1 MEQEIKQG
9 FVPKKDMAFEQ
20 YLSALK
26 GESRTNEVI
35 FDDMK
40 ALWKQNPHNCVKSTV
55 LIRQA
60 AGSISLPCDGLQ
72 NEAITR
78 LYWLAANQKATFA
91 VNVAYFIQAGSW
103 KDLICLMVKDLIENS
118 WETRKLDWL
127 FLRSVIAAG
136 LVNEY
141 SVDAVRAT
149 IPSIKIASELTTDV
163 AKATNTIGKFL
174 VIGFIGK
181 PDKEGDFSSYKKY
194 RKLKA
199 HGTAEEWASVLEESM
214 LKSIDFNRTKG
225 KSLSMLV
232 GPSYLKKK
240 GLWEDYRT
248 WIINSVEPKELL
260 DIFKPFGLEHLTTPL
275 PDYAQ
280 LTIDAQFE
288 KVIARASK
296 NPNIDSRTL
305 VVRDI
310 SSSME
315 GAISNSGMS
324 SYSLAKTLAMFFAK
338 LNIGYFNNKY
348 LVFTNE
354 GCAMRELNGNTATEM
369 WQNDS
374 EIIYSEKNS
383 LKKISDYFG
392 TIQGTIAEGE
402 LPRHFLVITDDN
414 ILEESE
420 ETFKADMLSHGY
432 SENYVNSISI
442 LKMHVANDMTAD
454 AVSEKFFFN
463 IAKLTG
469 SKYNKVKQGTERELY
484 IQALNQ
490 DLLKRI
496 VVIKMKKSVQFAK
509 KGTSK
514 A

>member
-1 MEQEIKQG
+1 MNMEPEIKRG
-9 FVPKKDMAFEQ
+9 PKRDIAFEQ
-20 YLSALK
+20 YSNALK
-26 GESRTNEVI
+26 GESRTNEDV
-35 FDDMK
+35 FNDMK

-60 AGSISLPCDGLQ
+60 AGAINLPCDGLQ

-91 VNVAYFIQAGSW
+91 ANIAYFIQAGSW
-103 KDLICLMVKDLIENS
+103 KDLICLMVKDLTENK
-118 WETRKLDWL
+118 WDGRKLDWL

-141 SVDAVRAT
+141 SVDAVKA
-149 IPSIKIASELTTDV
+149 ILPAIKIASELTTET
-163 AKATNTIGKFL
+163 AQAANTIGKFL

-181 PDKEGDFSSYKKY
+181 PDKEGDFSSYKRY

-199 HGTAEEWASVLEESM
+199 HGTAEEWTSILEESV
-214 LKSIDFNRTKG
+214 LKDLDFNRTKG
-225 KSLSMLV
+225 KSLSTLV
-232 GPSYLKKK
+232 GPAYLKKK
-240 GLWEDYRT
+240 GLWEDYKA
-248 WIINSVEPKELL
+248 WITNSVEPKELL
-260 DIFKPFGLEHLTTPL
+260 DIFKPFGLEHLATPL
-275 PDYAQ
+275 PDYMQ
-280 LTIDAQFE
+280 LTIDSQFE

-296 NPNIDSRTL
+296 NPSVDSRTL

-315 GAISNSGMS
+315 GAIGTTGLS
-324 SYSLAKTLAMFFAK
+324 SYSLAKTLAMFFSK

-402 LPRHFLVITDDN
+402 LPKHFLVITDDVVEEET
-414 ILEESE
+414 EES
-420 ETFKADMLSHGY
+420 FKADMLSHGY
-432 SENYVNSISI
+432 SENYVNSISVQ
-442 LKMHVANDMTAD
+442 KMHVANDMTAD
-454 AVSEKFFFN
+454 VVNEKLLFDV
-463 IAKLTG
+463 AKLTG
-469 SKYNKVKQGTERELY
+469 SKFSKAKLSTDRELY
-484 IQALNQ
+484 MQALNQ

-496 VVIKMKKSVQFAK
+496 VVIKMRKPVQFAK
-509 KGTSK
+509 KGTQK